1 MNILNSSSNSS
12 IQNIEQYN
20 YKYDEYGFL
29 KVNSLEDL
37 LYDKFNK
44 YMENYIYIYQKNK
57 LENRKRN
64 DNISNKYNSI
74 STDKGLK

>member
-12 IQNIEQYN
+12 IQNIEKYN

-57 LENRKRN
+57 LENRKKN